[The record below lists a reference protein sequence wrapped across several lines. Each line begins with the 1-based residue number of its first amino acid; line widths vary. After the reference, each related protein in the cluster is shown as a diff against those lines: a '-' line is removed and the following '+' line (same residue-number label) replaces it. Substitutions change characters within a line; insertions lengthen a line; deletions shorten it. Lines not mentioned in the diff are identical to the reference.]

1 MWSDWEHLTETRIGE
16 RSCDSSGASQW
27 QQCDSPRKKGG
38 QLVEVTILTQ
48 TLPSSNTFY
57 NFFLKAHS
65 SLLVGWPSL
74 FSKPVG
80 CTGVT
85 LPGRKD
91 WWKSVCACV
100 CVHVHTCMCV
110 CMYLGVRECACV
122 CTCMCIPCMCDVFVC
137 VCTCTPASGLY
148 SRWTLKNYK
157 TKCFK
162 NTLLLLSNS
171 KITAVFTTHG
181 THRTFQNIHK
191 HKHLREVERMESIHS
206 NHLDRSPDKH
216 STSGL
221 QWTSKYTT
229 LQGLGERNRN
239 ENHNIHVQP
248 ESICTYLSN
257 FKYLRWKT

>member
-1 MWSDWEHLTETRIGE
+1 MYRCDPARGGKIGE
-16 RSCDSSGASQW
+16 RVYVHVCV
-27 QQCDSPRKKGG
+27 CM
-38 QLVEVTILTQ
+38 
-48 TLPSSNTFY
+48 
-57 NFFLKAHS
+57 
-65 SLLVGWPSL
+65 
-74 FSKPVG
+74 
-80 CTGVT
+80 CT
-85 LPGRKD
+85 R
-91 WWKSVCACV
+91 ACV
-100 CVHVHTCMCV
+100 CVCTWVCVSVHVCAH
-110 CMYLGVRECACV
+110 ACV
-122 CTCMCIPCMCDVFVC
+122 FRACVYVFVC

-221 QWTSKYTT
+221 QWTSKYMT